1 MLNSLNPHEVI
12 VDIQKVEDPEAEL
25 DEMWSYVQRKEHQRW
40 LWHAIDHNT
49 GKILAYTLGDHKD
62 DVFLKLKEILEPFG
76 ITRLYTDAWGAYE
89 RHPNS
94 IRSVR
99 RILKRLNGNTSPY
112 GHALKD

>member
-62 DVFLKLKEILEPFG
+62 DVFLKGSSTVLVEPG
-76 ITRLYTDAWGAYE
+76 E
-89 RHPNS
+89 
-94 IRSVR
+94 R
-99 RILKRLNGNTSPY
+99 RIGYEANPLI
-112 GHALKD
+112 